1 MTKGL
6 PAGSPDDVEGTV
18 DTRLGLDRAV
28 RERSPSPVAASWGR
42 VIDASGDADRL
53 IALGAFSEVLVRF
66 VNALVLPDYLRGA
79 PQSGVEKRLQRLSRP
94 SLGVLCGLF
103 RETCE
108 ALHTRGDVF
117 WDEPVVA
124 GCGIDAPAVR
134 ALDRLVELRNHLVH
148 QHPSQAQR
156 ALLTAEFVDAG
167 RAALAVMPWLFRA
180 RLLRVASVTAVSE
193 GVRHGVLQSFMG
205 SDATTGFQE
214 AMRLESLDPHAVYL
228 AHPSGERL
236 LDLEP
241 FVAVTDVDAQSPD
254 RLHLW
259 KHVRGLAEVTLVED
273 GTGHVVHRRPR
284 LDGVAIDFSVW
295 ALRRAER
302 PSPIVSAHDLCQ
314 VLRAPTFDDA
324 WLASLALDGA
334 ASLTATSISFNA
346 LTPLDTKESMPSLT
360 ASQNNRR
367 WWRVTTAAAVAMTC
381 LGAMVASGIATRNL
395 DARCGDGVVDPGEGC
410 DDGNVVDGDRCGS
423 TCQSTL
429 AAFPPAPL
437 WLGYRDEEI
446 AAGMPLVS
454 PSRRPVAYLL
464 ARAAY
469 AQPATPVLLGGYRLM
484 KTEVSRGAFAVFLK
498 DSGDGAVAHTGRTA
512 ESLAWHRLL
521 MSRVRERR
529 RHDGALTSPTQPLLP
544 VEVPLD
550 EAVAFCAWLGGAL
563 PSEPQFEFAAK
574 GEGPG
579 RIFPWGSRA
588 PHRSP
593 EDCELVTAHF
603 MTSLDPPTQVNC
615 GDRRPTPIGSKPAGC
630 TPEGI
635 CDLSG
640 NVDEWVHPG
649 PVRWVL
655 EPDPNDA
662 TAHRWIARLPGPRA
676 ADSSSFDVAMTCA
689 HIAWDDPYGL
699 RTGNV
704 RDCYHPGTRP
714 ETPTTHPSREILGV
728 VRGGN
733 FDDSLPVFY
742 QTRARYPYYPLTFS
756 KGFRCALPP
765 DQD

>member
-1 MTKGL
+1 M
-6 PAGSPDDVEGTV
+6 
-18 DTRLGLDRAV
+18 DTQLGFDRAV
-28 RERSPSPVAASWGR
+28 RERAPCPVAASWGR
-42 VIDASGDADRL
+42 VIDASGDGDRL

-79 PQSGVEKRLQRLSRP
+79 PQGGVEKRLLRLSRP

-108 ALHTRGDVF
+108 ALHSRGDVF

-124 GCGIDAPAVR
+124 GCGVAAPAVR
-134 ALDRLVELRNHLVH
+134 ALDRLVELRNQVVH
-148 QHPSQAQR
+148 QHPSKAQR
-156 ALLTAEFVDAG
+156 ALLTVDFVDAG

-180 RLLRVASVTAVSE
+180 RLLRVASVTSVSD
-193 GVRHGVLQSFMG
+193 GVKHGVVQSLMGCDVTAGLQE
-205 SDATTGFQE
+205 TTWSE
-214 AMRLESLDPHAVYL
+214 PLDPDAVYL
-228 AHPSGERL
+228 AHPTGERL
-236 LDLEP
+236 LELEP
-241 FVAVTDVDAQSPD
+241 FVVITDVDAHSPD

-284 LDGVAIDFSVW
+284 LNNVAIDFSVW

-302 PSPIVSAHDLCQ
+302 PSPIVSTHDLCH
-314 VLRAPTFDDA
+314 VLRASTFDDA

-334 ASLTATSISFNA
+334 AALTASSASSNA
-346 LTPLDTKESMPSLT
+346 LTPSATKESMPSLA
-360 ASQNNRR
+360 ASTNNRR
-367 WWRVTTAAAVAMTC
+367 LLRLPAAAAVAITC
-381 LGAMVASGIATRNL
+381 IGALFAAGIATRYPHE
-395 DARCGDGVVDPGEGC
+395 RCGDGIVDPGESC
-410 DDGNVVDGDRCGS
+410 DDGNVVDGDTCGS
-423 TCQSTL
+423 SCRSML
-429 AAFPPAPL
+429 APFPPVPI

-446 AAGMPLVS
+446 AAGMPLVA
-454 PSRRPVAYLL
+454 PSRRPAEYLL

-484 KTEVSRGAFAVFLK
+484 KTEVSRGAFAAFLK
-498 DSGDGAVAHTGRTA
+498 DGGDGALTHTGRTS

-521 MSRVRERR
+521 ISRVRERR
-529 RHDGALTSPTQPLLP
+529 RQDDALTAPTQPLLP

-550 EAVAFCAWLGGAL
+550 EAVAFCGWLGGAL

-574 GEGPG
+574 GPGPG
-579 RIFPWGSRA
+579 RIFPWGSQA

-593 EDCELVTAHF
+593 DDCELVTAHF

-615 GDRRPTPIGSKPAGC
+615 GNRRPTPIGSKPAGC

-655 EPDPNDA
+655 EADPNDT

-676 ADSSSFDVAMTCA
+676 ADSSSFDVAMPCE

-704 RDCYHPGTRP
+704 RDCYNPGTRP
-714 ETPTTHPSREILGV
+714 ETPTTHPSHEVLGV

-756 KGFRCALPP
+756 KGFRCAFLPHE
-765 DQD
+765 D